1 MGSIESSQA
10 AAGAAVVGIGLLAV
24 AVAVAV
30 LSRTRSGTQTNG
42 KTMKAPGRGDRISR
56 DGFQQD
62 PKSYFRAL
70 RNK

>member
-10 AAGAAVVGIGLLAV
+10 AAGAAVVGIGLL